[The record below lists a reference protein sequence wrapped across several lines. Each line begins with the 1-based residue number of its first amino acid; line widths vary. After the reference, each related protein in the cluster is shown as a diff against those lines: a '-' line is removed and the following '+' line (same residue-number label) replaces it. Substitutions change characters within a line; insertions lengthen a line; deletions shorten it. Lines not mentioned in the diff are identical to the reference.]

1 MNNKEVLR
9 SSWVWNDSVTNFVKS
24 KIEGYCLNVPCGLSD
39 LGNVK
44 CDLDPKK
51 DDIKKVD
58 MNKLPFNDCSFDTI
72 IQDPPWKIGFY
83 QRMKPFFECVRV
95 CKVGGRIIYNATWI
109 PSCPSGDVELLK
121 LYARQDNN
129 FSNTSIISVFK
140 KVQDNIDYNKMQEGK
155 IPLITQKHKGG
166 TEKSLISG
174 TPNGGNGIPPKPKGS
189 GILPKDI

>member
-95 CKVGGRIIYNATWI
+95 CKVGGLIIYNAYWI
-109 PSCPSGDVELLK
+109 PSTKYNDLLK
-121 LYARQDNN
+121 IEDIVIRQDKP
-129 FSNTSIISVFK
+129 FTNTSIITIFRK
-140 KVQDNIDYNKMQEGK
+140 LKHLEG
-155 IPLITQKHKGG
+155 
-166 TEKSLISG
+166 
-174 TPNGGNGIPPKPKGS
+174 
-189 GILPKDI
+189 